1 MWLIHQNAI
10 FIKDNLIKRKWQGDT
25 RCHFC
30 SGQMTVDHLF
40 FECSLA
46 KFIWSV
52 VAIVVGAPCRPCS
65 FDQFWRWAQV
75 YMSGGKTFL
84 MVGLAAICWAIWR
97 SRNSSCFDGKKSD
110 LLLRSFVFSHHFF
123 FFGQNFS
130 RWRSEER

>member
-30 SGQMTVDHLF
+30 SGQETVDHLF

-52 VAIVVGAPCRPCS
+52 VAMVVGAPCRPCS

-75 YMSGGKTFL
+75 YMSGDETFL

-97 SRNSSCFDGKKSD
+97 SRNSSCFDGKKIRSPTEIVCLASSF
-110 LLLRSFVFSHHFF
+110 LLFWAEL
-123 FFGQNFS
+123 Q
-130 RWRSEER
+130 